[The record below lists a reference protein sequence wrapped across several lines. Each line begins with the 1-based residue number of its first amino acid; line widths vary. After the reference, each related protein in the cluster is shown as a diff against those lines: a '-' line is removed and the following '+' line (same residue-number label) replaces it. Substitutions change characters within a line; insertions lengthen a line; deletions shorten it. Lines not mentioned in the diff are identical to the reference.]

1 MRAPR
6 LKKILVG
13 VTLVVVLTIAGIL
26 GPPAFFL
33 TRVWLN
39 DSPAALP
46 IPSAGTNDASR
57 LNATR
62 PAEVIAVAA
71 IPAEAERQLVALVR
85 RATDQ
90 HLRISIS
97 GAHHSMGGHTL
108 YPGGIALNM
117 DGFKSLSLDE
127 TRHLLTVG
135 SGARWSEVIPFLDR
149 HGLSVGVMQSNNDF
163 SVGGSL
169 SVNCHGWQNDAPP
182 ISSTVQSFRLLAASG
197 DILRCSRTE
206 NSELFSLALGG
217 YGLFGVI
224 LDVDLRVVPNEFYKA
239 EPHRIQATDYAR
251 AYYELTQNRTDIGM
265 AYGRINIAPDH
276 FMEQGIITLL
286 KRSKPGRSVTATLT
300 DEPPPLLNRLVFRG
314 SVGSDYGKNLR
325 WRLERLMGE
334 TAGSLLSRNQILN
347 EPSDLY
353 ATRNP
358 ASTDILHEYF
368 IPADQ
373 LGAFIEKSRAVFLK
387 YRPELLN
394 ITVRNVRSD
403 TDTFLRYASE
413 EVFGLVMFFQQQRTP
428 SAEAA
433 MQMITRELIELTLS
447 CRGRYYLPYRAHAT
461 PRQFARAYPQSP
473 EFFALKR
480 RYDPAGLF
488 QNSFSTTYG
497 NSPVITDR
505 AGK

>member
-1 MRAPR
+1 VRAPQ
-6 LKKILVG
+6 LKKFLLGLALLIFLI
-13 VTLVVVLTIAGIL
+13 IAGIL

-46 IPSAGTNDASR
+46 IPTAGTNDASH
-57 LNATR
+57 LNATQ
-62 PAEVIAVAA
+62 PAEVISIATV
-71 IPAEAERQLVALVR
+71 PAEAERQLVALVR
-85 RATDQ
+85 HATDQ

-97 GAHHSMGGHTL
+97 GALHSMGGHTL
-108 YPGGIALNM
+108 YPGGITLNM

-127 TRHLLTVG
+127 AQHLLTAG

-163 SVGGSL
+163 SVGGSI

-182 ISSTVQSFRLLAASG
+182 ISSTVQSFRLLTASG
-197 DILRCSRTE
+197 DIQRCSRTE

-224 LDVDLRVVPNEFYKA
+224 LDVNLHVVPNEFYKA

-251 AYYELTQNRTDIGM
+251 AYHELTQNRTDIGM
-265 AYGRINIAPDH
+265 AYGRINVSPDH
-276 FMEQGIITLL
+276 FMEQAIITLL
-286 KRSKPGRSVTATLT
+286 KRTDPGRSATATLN

-334 TAGSLLSRNQILN
+334 TAGSILSRNQIMN

-353 ATRNP
+353 ATRDP
-358 ASTDILHEYF
+358 ATTDILHEYF

-373 LGAFIEKSRAVFLK
+373 LGSFIEQSRAVLLK
-387 YRPELLN
+387 NRPELLN

-403 TDTFLRYASE
+403 TDTFLRYAPE

-433 MQMITRELIELTLS
+433 MQMLTRELIDVTLS

-461 PRQFARAYPQSP
+461 PRQFVRAYPQSRQ
-473 EFFALKR
+473 FFTLKR
-480 RYDPAGLF
+480 HYDPAGLF

-497 NSPVITDR
+497 NPTVITD
-505 AGK
+505 

>member
-1 MRAPR
+1 VRAPR
-6 LKKILVG
+6 LKKLLVG
-13 VTLVVVLTIAGIL
+13 LALLIVLTIACII
-26 GPPAFFL
+26 GPPALFL

-46 IPSAGTNDASR
+46 VPSAGTNDASR
-57 LNATR
+57 LNATQ
-62 PAEVIAVAA
+62 PAEVIAVATTP
-71 IPAEAERQLVALVR
+71 IEAERQLVALIR

-127 TRHLLTVG
+127 AQHMLTVG
-135 SGARWSEVIPFLDR
+135 SGTRWSEVIPFLDR

-182 ISSTVQSFRLLAASG
+182 ISSTVQSFRLLTASG
-197 DILRCSRTE
+197 EILRCSRSE

-224 LDVDLRVVPNEFYKA
+224 LEVNLRVVPNEFYKA

-251 AYYELTQNRTDIGM
+251 AYREFTQNRTDIGM
-265 AYGRINIAPDH
+265 AYGRINVSPDH

-286 KRSKPGRSVTATLT
+286 KRTKPGRSVTTTLT

-334 TAGSLLSRNQILN
+334 TAGSLLSRNQIMN

-353 ATRNP
+353 ATRDP
-358 ASTDILHEYF
+358 ATTDILHEYF

-373 LGAFIEKSRAVFLK
+373 LGSFIEKSRAVLLK
-387 YRPELLN
+387 HHPELLN

-403 TDTFLRYASE
+403 TDTFLRYAPE

-428 SAEAA
+428 AAEVA
-433 MQMITRELIELTLS
+433 MQRLTRELIDVALS

-461 PRQFARAYPQSP
+461 PRQFARAYPQATR
-473 EFFALKR
+473 FFDFKR
-480 RYDPAGLF
+480 RYDPAGIF

-497 NSPVITDR
+497 NPPSTTD
-505 AGK
+505 